1 MLCSK
6 APVGT
11 TEPPSA
17 QATVSGIAKTQC
29 LLTAAVEEAAG
40 TAALLP
46 ASGTLLL
53 LLLSLGAGAS
63 ATRAGSSAWW
73 GQGRSGRQTQS

>member
-6 APVGT
+6 APVGI

-29 LLTAAVEEAAG
+29 PLTAAMVEATG

-46 ASGTLLL
+46 ASGTLLLLL

-63 ATRAGSSAWW
+63 ATRAGSSAW
-73 GQGRSGRQTQS
+73 